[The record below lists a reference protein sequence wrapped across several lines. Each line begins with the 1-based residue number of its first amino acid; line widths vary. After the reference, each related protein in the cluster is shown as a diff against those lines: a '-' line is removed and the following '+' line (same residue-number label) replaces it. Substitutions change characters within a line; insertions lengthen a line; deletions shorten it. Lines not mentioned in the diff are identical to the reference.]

1 MSRATVDTLARLID
15 VTPAKLRQLI
25 DQGVIQSDPDGTIP
39 AEPAILA
46 YCRHLHAQLKKASGN
61 SEQTAALDQQKL
73 EADVKYKQARARQE
87 ELKLEALGQELN
99 AKATSA
105 PAKDADL
112 LPFRP
117 SDTLSGIARIL
128 GIAVQTLHRMVK
140 KDGKDTAPPSTDGRH
155 YPTREILRWYY
166 VRTATKDAPVQLR
179 EAELRETL
187 RLKRAKAD
195 LAEGK
200 AVPIDDALALA
211 TQIYETCWQTITQSI
226 RRYAPDPKT
235 ATQAARAD
243 FQQLRKRLDALARPP
258 A

>member
-1 MSRATVDTLARLID
+1 MSRATVDSLARLID
-15 VTPAKLRQLI
+15 VTPARLRQLI
-25 DQGVIQSDPDGTIP
+25 DAGVIAADPDGSIP

-46 YCRHLHAQLKKASGN
+46 YCRHLHAELKKKTGDSG
-61 SEQTAALDQQKL
+61 QTAALDQQKL
-73 EADVKYKQARARQE
+73 EADVKYKQAKARQE

-99 AKATSA
+99 AKNNAD
-105 PAKDADL
+105 KDADL

-117 SDTLSGIARIL
+117 SDTLSGIARII

-155 YPTREILRWYY
+155 YPTRDVLRWYY
-166 VRTATKDAPVQLR
+166 VRTAAKDTPIHLR

-200 AVPIDDALALA
+200 AVPIEDALALA

>member
-1 MSRATVDTLARLID
+1 MSRASADNLARLLD
-15 VTPAKLRQLI
+15 VTPARLRQLI
-25 DQGVIQSDPDGTIP
+25 AEGVIAADPDGSIP

-46 YCRHLHAQLKKASGN
+46 YCRHLHAALKKASGD
-61 SEQTAALDQQKL
+61 SGQTAALDQQKL

-99 AKATSA
+99 AKAAA

-155 YPTREILRWYY
+155 YPTREVVKWYY
-166 VRTATKDAPVQLR
+166 LRTAAKDTPLHLR

>member
-1 MSRATVDTLARLID
+1 MSRATVESLSRLID
-15 VTPAKLRQLI
+15 VTPARLRQLI
-25 DQGVIQSDPDGTIP
+25 DAGVIAADPDGSIP

-46 YCRHLHAQLKKASGN
+46 YCRHLHAELKKATGISAQ
-61 SEQTAALDQQKL
+61 SAALDQQKL
-73 EADVKYKQARARQE
+73 EADVKYKQAKARQE

-99 AKATSA
+99 AKNNAD
-105 PAKDADL
+105 KDADL

-155 YPTREILRWYY
+155 YSTRDVLRWYY
-166 VRTATKDAPVQLR
+166 VRTAAKDTPLHLR

-200 AVPIDDALALA
+200 AVPIEDALALA

>member
-1 MSRATVDTLARLID
+1 MSRATAESLSRLID
-15 VTPAKLRQLI
+15 VTPARLRQLI
-25 DQGVIQSDPDGTIP
+25 DAGVIAADPDGSIP

-46 YCRHLHAQLKKASGN
+46 YCRHLHAELKKATGASAQ
-61 SEQTAALDQQKL
+61 SAALDQQKL
-73 EADVKYKQARARQE
+73 EADVKYKQAKARQE

-99 AKATSA
+99 AKNNAD
-105 PAKDADL
+105 KDADL

-155 YPTREILRWYY
+155 YPTRDVLRWYY
-166 VRTATKDAPVQLR
+166 VRTAAKDTPLHLR
-179 EAELRETL
+179 EAELREAV

-200 AVPIDDALALA
+200 AVPIEDALALA

>member
-1 MSRATVDTLARLID
+1 MSHATVDSLARLID
-15 VTPAKLRQLI
+15 VTPARLRQLI
-25 DQGVIQSDPDGTIP
+25 DAGVIAADPDGAII
-39 AEPAILA
+39 AEHAILA

-73 EADVKYKQARARQE
+73 EADVKYKQAKARQE
-87 ELKLEALGQELN
+87 ELKLEALGQELRR
-99 AKATSA
+99 TT
-105 PAKDADL
+105 PEKDADL

-140 KDGKDTAPPSTDGRH
+140 KDGKDSAPASTDGRH
-155 YPTREILRWYY
+155 YPTRDVLRWYY
-166 VRTATKDAPVQLR
+166 VRTAAKDTPVQLR
-179 EAELRETL
+179 EAELREAV

-200 AVPIDDALALA
+200 AVPIEDALALA

>member
-1 MSRATVDTLARLID
+1 MSRATAESLSRLID
-15 VTPAKLRQLI
+15 VTPARLRQLI
-25 DQGVIQSDPDGTIP
+25 DAGVIAADPDGSIP

-46 YCRHLHAQLKKASGN
+46 YCRHLHAELKKATGS
-61 SEQTAALDQQKL
+61 SAQSAALDQQKL
-73 EADVKYKQARARQE
+73 EADVKYKQAKARQE

-99 AKATSA
+99 AKNAA
-105 PAKDADL
+105 DKDADL

-155 YPTREILRWYY
+155 YPTRDILRWYY
-166 VRTATKDAPVQLR
+166 VRTAAKDTPLHLR

-200 AVPIDDALALA
+200 AVPIEDALALA

>member
-1 MSRATVDTLARLID
+1 MSRTTVDSLARLID
-15 VTPAKLRQLI
+15 VTPARLRQLI
-25 DQGVIQSDPDGTIP
+25 DAGVIVADPDGSIP
-39 AEPAILA
+39 AESAILA
-46 YCRHLHAQLKKASGN
+46 YCRHLHAELKKASG
-61 SEQTAALDQQKL
+61 SSGQTAALDQQKL
-73 EADVKYKQARARQE
+73 EADVKYKQAKARQE
-87 ELKLEALGQELN
+87 ELKLEALGQELRR
-99 AKATSA
+99 TT
-105 PAKDADL
+105 PEKDADL

-155 YPTREILRWYY
+155 YPTRDVLRWYY
-166 VRTATKDAPVQLR
+166 VRTAAKDTPLHLR

-200 AVPIDDALALA
+200 AVPIEDALALA

>member
-1 MSRATVDTLARLID
+1 MSTASPESLSRLLD
-15 VTPAKLRQLI
+15 VTPARLRQLVAE
-25 DQGVIQSDPDGTIP
+25 GVIIAEEDGSIE

-46 YCRHLHAQLKKASGN
+46 YCRHLHAKLKNATGS
-61 SEQTAALDQQKL
+61 SEQTAALDQAKL
-73 EADVKYKQARARQE
+73 EADVKYRQARARQE

-99 AKATSA
+99 AKANTQLD
-105 PAKDADL
+105 KDADL

-140 KDGKDTAPPSTDGRH
+140 QDGKDTAPPSTDGKH
-155 YPTREILRWYY
+155 YPTREVVKWYY
-166 VRTATKDAPVQLR
+166 VRTATKDAPVHLR
-179 EAELRETL
+179 EAELRESL

-200 AVPIDDALALA
+200 AVPIEDALAIA

-226 RRYAPDPKT
+226 RRYAPDVKT
-235 ATQAARAD
+235 ATQNARAD
-243 FQQLRKRLDALARPP
+243 FQQLRKRIDALARPP